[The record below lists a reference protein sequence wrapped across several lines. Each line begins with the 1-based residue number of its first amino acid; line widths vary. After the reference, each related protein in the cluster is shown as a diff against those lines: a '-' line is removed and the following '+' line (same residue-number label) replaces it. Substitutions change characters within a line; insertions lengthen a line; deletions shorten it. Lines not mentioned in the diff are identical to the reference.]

1 MGTELSSPLGLIAG
15 NGIFPLEFARS
26 ARARGLEVVAVAHRG
41 ETSPELE
48 GLVSSCTWVRVGQL
62 GKVISV
68 LRRAGVRQAAFAGGI
83 TRVRLFG
90 GVKLD
95 LRGLALVARVRS
107 IRDDVILRGIAGE
120 LEQSGIAVFSASVLL
135 ERSVPAGGLLTRRA
149 LTAEERRSAL
159 IGWEAAR
166 LTGSLD
172 IGQAV
177 IVKDGVVVAIE
188 AVEGTDRAIR
198 RAGEL
203 AGAGCVVV
211 KVCKPQQDLRL
222 DLPTIGCGTIESMR
236 TAGASALVVEA
247 GRTLLLE
254 PDETVRAADG
264 AKISIFAAADED
276 ALR

>member
-1 MGTELSSPLGLIAG
+1 MGVELSSPLGLIAG

-68 LRRAGVRQAAFAGGI
+68 LRRSGVRQAAFAGGI
-83 TRVRLFG
+83 TRVRLFD

-135 ERSVPAGGLLTRRA
+135 ERSVPSAGLLTRRA

-177 IVKDGVVVAIE
+177 VVKDGVVVAIE

-203 AGAGCVVV
+203 AGSGCVVV

-264 AKISIFAAADED
+264 AKISIFAAADEH